1 MGAGLAKATRPQ
13 HGSAF
18 VRRLNVALPQSCKH
32 QRCELASTPCA
43 RRAGA
48 GDCPD
53 ARRGVAGRGTMGWT
67 TVARRSGIAPGCR
80 IRSLASSSNDRNCR
94 RAARLS
100 MFLARKI
107 TRAKWPEVPA
117 MHPAQIPADA
127 ITADLRTQDNAL
139 SFWRCGTGE
148 DIEIDDAVLALA
160 TGGNRLDK
168 VEVVWIAEDG
178 LVEDG
183 QRIASTKGRTPVQDI
198 ADRHVDLQELNYE
211 LLGKVAAQV
220 SSAIGA
226 GRYRRVA
233 KADVKRLM
241 EQAIGA
247 GRVKQTELEN
257 LLHG

>member
-1 MGAGLAKATRPQ
+1 
-13 HGSAF
+13 
-18 VRRLNVALPQSCKH
+18 
-32 QRCELASTPCA
+32 
-43 RRAGA
+43 
-48 GDCPD
+48 
-53 ARRGVAGRGTMGWT
+53 
-67 TVARRSGIAPGCR
+67 
-80 IRSLASSSNDRNCR
+80 
-94 RAARLS
+94 
-100 MFLARKI
+100 
-107 TRAKWPEVPA
+107 